1 MTLLHHIIDTAAQR
15 WPDRPAIT
23 GGDTT
28 LTHHQLASASRRTAH
43 WLRETGVRRGDRVV
57 LVSPSSV
64 LHPVLIYAASR
75 IGAVI
80 SVLHEQ
86 TTEHSLEHVLD
97 DCEPVLLIADDRTA
111 PAKDRGIRVAGTDEV
126 AGPALRDSGNPDS
139 GNPDN
144 GNLDSGPE
152 PLPVDPLFLLYT
164 SGTTS
169 APKAVVS
176 THQPVVFAVNA
187 IQSVLRYAETD
198 VVYCPLPL
206 SFDYGM
212 YQLFLSAVS
221 GARIWLGRPAE
232 VGPSLVRK
240 LVAAGASVLPAVPA
254 VAEALARL
262 LPRHQGPK
270 PALRLLTNT
279 GAAMPATVLSAL
291 RTAIPGLT
299 VQLMFGLTECK
310 RATIAPPDAD
320 LANPG
325 TCGVPLPGTEVFTVD
340 DSGRR
345 LGAGEIG
352 EITVRG
358 PNVMSGYWRHPELTA
373 KRFVRREGLFPELRT
388 GDHGWL
394 DEAGHLHFVGR
405 LDDIYK
411 ERGLRVSATEVEA
424 AARRVAGVESAVV
437 LPPEDGRAAV
447 LVVVTEH
454 SPQHVLAELRQEIE
468 EFKIPGRCLVAD
480 RLPLNGNGKV
490 DRKAVAAM
498 LVEADGG

>member
-1 MTLLHHIIDTAAQR
+1 MRLLHDLIDTAAQR

-23 GGDTT
+23 GGETT
-28 LTHHQLASASRRTAH
+28 LTHHELAEASRRAAR
-43 WLRETGVRRGDRVV
+43 WLLGNGVRRGDRFV
-57 LVSPSSV
+57 LVCPSSV

-86 TTEHSLEHVLD
+86 TTERSLTHVLD
-97 DCEPVLLIADDRTA
+97 DCEPVLLISDDFTAPDGIRTA
-111 PAKDRGIRVAGTDEV
+111 RTAEV
-126 AGPALRDSGNPDS
+126 LQGDGSVEL
-139 GNPDN
+139 
-144 GNLDSGPE
+144 GPE
-152 PLPVDPLFLLYT
+152 PLAVDPLFLLYT

-176 THQPVVFAVNA
+176 THQPVVFAANA
-187 IQSVLRYAETD
+187 IQSVLRYTESD

-212 YQLFLSAVS
+212 YQLFLGAAS

-240 LVAAGASVLPAVPA
+240 LVASEASVLPAVPA

-262 LPRHQGPK
+262 LPRHKGPK
-270 PALRLLTNT
+270 PALRLVTNT
-279 GAAMPATVLSAL
+279 GAAMPASVLASL
-291 RTAIPGLT
+291 RAAVPGLT

-325 TCGVPLPGTEVFTVD
+325 TCGVALPGTEVFTVD
-340 DSGRR
+340 EAGNR

-358 PNVMSGYWRHPELTA
+358 PNVMSGYWRQPGMTA
-373 KRFVRREGLFPELRT
+373 KRFVRRDGLFPELRT

-411 ERGLRVSATEVEA
+411 ERGLRVSATEVET

-437 LPPEDGRAAV
+437 LPPKDGRPAV
-447 LVVVTEH
+447 LVVVTGHE
-454 SPQHVLAELRQEIE
+454 PRHVLAEMRQEIE